1 VRYADPIAPTP
12 KPAPTT
18 AYTIVAPP
26 NFASQARQIEQD
38 AFVRP
43 QDGQVQLGAYRDPMA
58 AQQRIAELRSQGI
71 PAELR

>member
-1 VRYADPIAPTP
+1 MGNRWLPPPSPTN
-12 KPAPTT
+12 
-18 AYTIVAPP
+18 YTIVAPP
-26 NFASQARQIEQD
+26 NFAAQARQVEQD

-43 QDGQVQLGAYRDPMA
+43 QDGQVQLGAYRDPVA

>member
-1 VRYADPIAPTP
+1 VPTS
-12 KPAPTT
+12 

-26 NFASQARQIEQD
+26 SFANQARQIEQD